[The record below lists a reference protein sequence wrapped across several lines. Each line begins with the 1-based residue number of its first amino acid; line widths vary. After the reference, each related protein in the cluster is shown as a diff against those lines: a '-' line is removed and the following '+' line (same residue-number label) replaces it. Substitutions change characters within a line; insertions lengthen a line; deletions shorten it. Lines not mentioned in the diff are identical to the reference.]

1 MALVT
6 VPTRDKKLIIWNF
19 MEELWENHQNALEN
33 NLDTEFRFMDFYNIG
48 LLSNFLAETG
58 FDGFADKI
66 VMDTLKEY
74 ANESGNVKIKGK
86 KVKLTKKGLI
96 ECQKSEHEWD

>member
-74 ANESGNVKIKGK
+74 ANEGGNVKIKGN